1 MHKFLTCPTT
11 AAKGKYSLPY
21 PRAAAL
27 FAAAGT
33 APLVESRTSEAVGAA
48 AARRDSRSRE
58 ARDGRDTAA
67 EGNDVTRR
75 GGRCGSEVESAV
87 AVAMEAGLVR
97 QRRSCGRALS
107 PLLIL
112 VFQRESHRRI
122 WAVRSAWRFE
132 RKGIKM
138 SIWIIGIYIFQIRKR
153 KICIYLHYKESK
165 QLKIFST

>member
-1 MHKFLTCPTT
+1 V
-11 AAKGKYSLPY
+11 
-21 PRAAAL
+21 
-27 FAAAGT
+27 GT

-48 AARRDSRSRE
+48 AARRDSRNRE
-58 ARDGRDTAA
+58 ARDGRETAA
-67 EGNDVTRR
+67 KEGNDVVRR

-107 PLLIL
+107 PLIL

-122 WAVRSAWRFE
+122 WAVRLAQRFE

-138 SIWIIGIYIFQIRKR
+138 HTQKLYLDYGYIADRK
-153 KICIYLHYKESK
+153 K
-165 QLKIFST
+165 

>member
-33 APLVESRTSEAVGAA
+33 APLVESRTSEAVGTA

-97 QRRSCGRALS
+97 PRRSCGRALS
-107 PLLIL
+107 PLIL
-112 VFQRESHRRI
+112 VFQRESHRCI
-122 WAVRSAWRFE
+122 WAVRSARRFE
-132 RKGIKM
+132 RKGIKNAR
-138 SIWIIGIYIFQIRKR
+138 GAN
-153 KICIYLHYKESK
+153 
-165 QLKIFST
+165 